1 MLMRLLAV
9 VAVLVASSANA
20 ADIKKFFNAAD
31 IQKNDQFYVG
41 LAYSWMAGTTFEHHS
56 PAPIG
61 RLVNFTSEREE
72 AGVDSGNGGALR
84 IGYDF
89 KGFLRGEIEY
99 SYHSTELESHNRVAG
114 FNKGKNDIDLHS
126 AGLTLIAELNN
137 SSRFTP
143 YLHGGAGM
151 VFGYVNVQ
159 GAGPAQE
166 TFSDLVIAPAVSFGA
181 GSTFAINSMFELD
194 VRYRAAVIPT
204 AEDLES
210 VMLVHGVMAGVNFK
224 F

>member
-1 MLMRLLAV
+1 MLVRLIAV
-9 VAVLVASSANA
+9 VAMLVASSANA
-20 ADIKKFFNAAD
+20 ADINKFFNAAD

-41 LAYSWMAGTTFEHHS
+41 LAYSWMAGTTFGHHS

-61 RLVNFTSEREE
+61 SLISFESQNEDAV
-72 AGVDSGNGGALR
+72 VDSGNGGAFR

-99 SYHSTELESHNRVAG
+99 SYHSTELKSHSGVAG
-114 FNKGKNDIDLHS
+114 FNKGRNDIDLHS

-143 YLHGGAGM
+143 YVHGGAGM
-151 VFGYVNVQ
+151 VLGNVFVQ
-159 GAGPAQE
+159 GSGPAEE

-181 GSTFAINSMFELD
+181 GSTFAINSTFELD
-194 VRYRAAVIPT
+194 VRYRGAVIPT
-204 AEDLES
+204 AEDLEP
-210 VMLVHGVMAGVNFK
+210 VILVHGVMAGVNIK

>member
-1 MLMRLLAV
+1 MLVRIIAV
-9 VAVLVASSANA
+9 VAMLVASSASA
-20 ADIKKFFNAAD
+20 ADIKKNEQYY
-31 IQKNDQFYVG
+31 IG
-41 LAYSWMAGTTFEHHS
+41 LAYSYMAGTTFDHHS
-56 PAPIG
+56 PAPTG

-72 AGVDSGNGGALR
+72 AGVDWGTGGAFR

-89 KGFLRGEIEY
+89 KSFLRAEIEY
-99 SYHSTELESHNRVAG
+99 SYHSTELESHSRVAG

-126 AGLTLIAELNN
+126 AGLTLIGELNN
-137 SSRFTP
+137 NSRFTP
-143 YLHGGAGM
+143 YIHGGAGM
-151 VFGYVNVQ
+151 VLGHVNVQ
-159 GAGPAQE
+159 GAGPSQE

-204 AEDLES
+204 AEDLETA
-210 VMLVHGVMAGVNFK
+210 MLVHGVMAGVNFK